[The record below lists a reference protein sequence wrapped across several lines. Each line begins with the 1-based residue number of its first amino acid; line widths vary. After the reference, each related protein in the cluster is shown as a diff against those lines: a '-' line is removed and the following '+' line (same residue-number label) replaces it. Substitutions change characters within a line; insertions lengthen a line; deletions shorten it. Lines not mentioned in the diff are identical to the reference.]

1 MQHAHVKRKKEREE
15 EKRYFY
21 AIKELSKI
29 VKFISEYKTLI
40 KEEHTIAMTTKSLKA
55 WKVTDLNKILIHR

>member
-1 MQHAHVKRKKEREE
+1 MPHAHVKRKKEREE

-40 KEEHTIAMTTKSLKA
+40 KEEHTIAMTTN
-55 WKVTDLNKILIHR
+55 NKLHIKL